1 MFFWIHIINITAKG
15 ALIQQS
21 YYPEWKFFPDREF
34 HWIGKDVGIGNISYL
49 LERLIFT
56 AYLDSRFAIYQ
67 EITLSFRNNQKIIQ
81 KVYRSKRFLVYF
93 GYSNKRKSVIN
104 PERLSRKTPTLL
116 PYSYYVFTMI
126 MRQQKRKSKYF
137 SLFLS

>member
-1 MFFWIHIINITAKG
+1 MLLNCVKFFWIHIINITAKG

-67 EITLSFRNNQKIIQ
+67 EIALSFRNNQKIIQ
-81 KVYRSKRFLVYF
+81 KVYRSKRFLAYF

-104 PERLSRKTPTLL
+104 PELLSRKNTYPPTILL
-116 PYSYYVFTMI
+116 LCLYYDYEAAE
-126 MRQQKRKSKYF
+126 KEK
-137 SLFLS
+137 